1 MLKIFSGSLLPVCL
15 LIILFFPSPGF
26 SDTTQN
32 YQKAQQAS
40 AQGDFKTAQ
49 IHLKNILQEQPDNL
63 QARIALA
70 DVYIHTGDGVA
81 AEILLKKLIQQG
93 VDDPEIQVMWVKA
106 NLVQG
111 KFKHVTDQISNIT
124 RLPPNYIGRIRA
136 LQGQAYLNQNKLT
149 PAKSFFVRASKLAPD
164 SLEVKTGLARLYE
177 LNKETDKSNS
187 LIKDLYEQYPYEA
200 DVLLL
205 MGNMYRNNKQYDRA
219 VEIYDKLRTQQPGNL
234 AAWLGLV
241 ESLIAN
247 NEFEQA
253 NQYIGQVL
261 KQDPEHELANHLQAI
276 IAYQLKQYATAEQ
289 SLRIIEK
296 NDPDNKSILWL
307 SGALDFQQQRYGKA
321 EEKLEEFLK
330 LYPEHLKASKTL
342 AAIYLKRKQGYRA
355 VQLLKH
361 FEKVEN
367 ANLFALLGSA
377 YILAGNQSKGTYY
390 LERAA
395 DLSPQNKAIQH
406 QLQLVKVT
414 TGKENELTFEDP
426 DYSNFSG
433 IGIIHVLSLLKQNRA
448 DDAILV
454 LEKYQEKNEHNAQIS
469 NLLGSAYL
477 QKQDNKKARQL
488 FEQAINEARQFVLP
502 RINLARLDVQEKDF
516 ESAKKRYFALLEKQP
531 EDVTVLIDLA
541 RLSQLENDKK
551 SMIRWLKQAAKLNKS
566 AVEPR
571 LLLNQ
576 YYYGLKKFD
585 KALLLTQEL
594 IDLQPENSRFL
605 KLHADNLLASGQLF
619 ESIGVY
625 KKITQ
630 LHPQSP
636 IVWRWLASVQYLQKN
651 YKAAENSFQKVLV
664 LQPDNVIAGAAMVQL
679 KLRKKQLDMAKEYAE
694 KLLAA
699 HPKLP
704 LAYESYADVA
714 VMQHQF
720 NEALKFYKKSQEI
733 KPSPEVAVKIYK
745 TWRIM
750 GKPETGEKVLEDWLV
765 KNPDDLKIRMMLAV
779 IYQVQ
784 NKLEKAQKH
793 YEYIVKKQPE
803 NISAINNLA
812 LIYDQ
817 TNDPRNIEFAE
828 IAYSLAP
835 DRANI
840 NDTLGW
846 ILLKSGDIER
856 ALKLLE
862 FAVRADPANF
872 NIIYHYAA
880 ALYENNYKKEAKRQ
894 LYMIV
899 PVNKNFTERKEAEK
913 LLEKVKNE
921 LK

>member
-1 MLKIFSGSLLPVCL
+1 MLKKLSGSLLPVCL
-15 LIILFFPSPGF
+15 FLILFFPSPGF
-26 SDTTQN
+26 SDTTET
-32 YQKAQQAS
+32 YQQAQQAS

-49 IHLKNILQEQPDNL
+49 IHLKNILKEQPDNL

-177 LNKETDKSNS
+177 LNKETDKANP
-187 LIKDLYEQYPYEA
+187 LIKELYKQYPYEA

-247 NEFEQA
+247 NELEQA

-289 SLRIIEK
+289 SLRLIEK

-307 SGALDFQQQRYGKA
+307 SGALDFQQQRYGEA
-321 EEKLEEFLK
+321 EEKLEEYLE
-330 LYPEHLKASKTL
+330 LYPQNLKASKIL

-355 VQLLKH
+355 VQLLKP
-361 FEKVEN
+361 FAKTED

-377 YILAGNQSKGTYY
+377 YILAGNQVKGTYY

-395 DLSPQNKAIQH
+395 KLSPQNEAIKQ
-406 QLQLVKVT
+406 QLMLAKVT
-414 TGKENELTFEDP
+414 TGKGSDLSFDDP
-426 DYSNFSG
+426 DYKNFSG
-433 IGIIHVLSLLKQNRA
+433 VGIMHVLSLLKQGKPDEAIEVLNQYRA
-448 DDAILV
+448 N
-454 LEKYQEKNEHNAQIS
+454 NEHNALVT
-469 NLLGSAYL
+469 NLLGTAYL
-477 QKQDNKKARQL
+477 QKQDTKRARQF
-488 FEQAINEARQFVLP
+488 FEQALAQDRQFVLP
-502 RINLARLDVQEKDF
+502 EINLARLDIQEKNF
-516 ESAKKRYFALLEKQP
+516 KSAKTRYLAMLEKNP
-531 EDVTVLIDLA
+531 GDVTVLIDLA
-541 RLSQLENDKK
+541 KLSQMQDDKP

-576 YYYGLKKFD
+576 YYYGLKQFD

-594 IDLQPENSRFL
+594 IELQPENSYFL

-619 ESIGVY
+619 ESIHFF
-625 KKITQ
+625 KKITE

-636 IVWRWLASVQYLQKN
+636 RAWRWLASVQYLQKN
-651 YKAAENSFQKVLV
+651 FKAAEASFQKVLA

-679 KLRKKQLDMAKEYAE
+679 KLRDKQLKQAMEYAE

-699 HPKLP
+699 HPELP
-704 LAYESYADVA
+704 LAYETYGDV
-714 VMQHQF
+714 MIIQRQF
-720 NEALKFYKKSQEI
+720 NKALDYYKQSQQI
-733 KPSPEVAVKIYK
+733 KPSPEVVVKIYK

-784 NKLEKAQKH
+784 NKLEQAQKH

-817 TNDPRNIEFAE
+817 TSDPRNIEFAE

-862 FAVRADPANF
+862 YAVRADPANF

-880 ALYENNYKKEAKRQ
+880 ALYANNYKKEARRQ

-913 LLEKVKNE
+913 LLEQLKKE